1 MCKVR
6 AGAAVVVLT
15 PVLVRDTCWG
25 CLYLLY
31 LDIIS
36 TYYLEGVAV
45 VLVTHVLVR
54 AAAPHISPTPQ
65 RAREGGGWRE
75 PGGEMVGSTTHK
87 HSLPMSFWDELTPH
101 LYV

>member
-1 MCKVR
+1 MY
-6 AGAAVVVLT
+6 
-15 PVLVRDTCWG
+15 
-25 CLYLLY
+25 LYIYAL
-31 LDIIS
+31 S

-101 LYV
+101 F